1 VASLAP
7 ERVGPPSSGTALTV
21 LLAEP
26 DVGALVA
33 VGDELTRRGFV
44 VIPVTTWAAAL
55 TVVEAGQAH
64 IIVADAELAE
74 LTSLVR
80 LQSGASE
87 SADRSRDSR
96 DTPFIFMVDD
106 VTVFDWDSYA
116 LLGSAD
122 YAVGPF
128 DTADLGQRVA
138 ALALRLQRR
147 EAARLQADRLRAAA
161 RRVTEAI
168 QSTNEPAVLGSLLV
182 SGAADVFDLR
192 QVSLV
197 TFDDDRV
204 ARLGLQVQDGRLSPE
219 PPDLGEHESAV
230 KELATRLWRSGEA
243 IDMTQPV
250 RKGVPEDSPELA
262 AGAAALGDHV
272 SLALPLGNGTSAF
285 GLLWVTSSRALRV
298 WSTMEVS
305 LLRHVTGVAAQALMQ
320 ARIISGQ
327 QEVLQRLQ
335 RLDDAKSSFLRTV
348 NHELRTPLTSMT
360 AYLDLLRDGAGGEL
374 PSGAVNMLTVVGR
387 NAVRLKMLVDD
398 VLTIS
403 RMTADPQVVWDS
415 VNVSQLVTT
424 VVSAFEDAATAKG
437 VRLELADFPLDL
449 MVEGDGTRLKLVCR
463 NVTDNAIKFTPA
475 GGRVQLDV
483 AHCLLGSVPAVSIVV
498 ADNGTGVPEEDLP
511 EVFTSFYRGSNAEA
525 GAVSGSGLGLAI
537 VRGVVDSH
545 GGTVEV
551 SETAGGGTTI
561 RVQLPVSQQP
571 PQQQST

>member
-1 VASLAP
+1 MVSLAP
-7 ERVGPPSSGTALTV
+7 ERAGPPSAGTSLTV

-26 DVGALVA
+26 DVGSLVA

-44 VIPVTTWAAAL
+44 VIPVTTWTAAL
-55 TVVEAGQAH
+55 AVVEAGQAH
-64 IIVADAELAE
+64 IIVAHASLAE
-74 LTSLVR
+74 LRSLVS
-80 LQSGASE
+80 LQSGGAE
-87 SADRSRDSR
+87 SADRSKDSR
-96 DTPFIFMVDD
+96 DTPFIFMVDE
-106 VTVFDWDSYA
+106 VARFDWDSYA

-122 YAVGPF
+122 YVVGPVGS
-128 DTADLGQRVA
+128 ADLGQRVT

-147 EAARLQADRLRAAA
+147 EAAGQQADRLRAAA

-182 SGAADVFDLR
+182 SGAADVFDLP

-197 TFDDDRV
+197 TFSDERV
-204 ARLGLQVQDGRLSPE
+204 ARLALQVRDGRLSPE
-219 PPDLGEHESAV
+219 APDLGEREPAV
-230 KELATRLWRSGEA
+230 KDVATRLWQSGEA
-243 IDMTQPV
+243 TDVTEQMRTGAP
-250 RKGVPEDSPELA
+250 GGSPELA
-262 AGAAALGDHV
+262 AGAAALGEHV
-272 SLALPLGNGTSAF
+272 SLALPLGNGAAVF
-285 GLLWVTSSRALRV
+285 GLLWVTSSGTPRV

-374 PSGAVNMLTVVGR
+374 PGGAVNMLTVVGR

-403 RMTADPQVVWDS
+403 RMTADPQVVWDQ

-437 VRLELADFPLDL
+437 VRLEVADFPLDL

-463 NVTDNAIKFTPA
+463 NVTDNAVKFTPA
-475 GGRVQLDV
+475 GGRVQIDV
-483 AHCLLGSVPAVSIVV
+483 APCLLGSVPAVSIVV

-511 EVFTSFYRGSNAEA
+511 EVFTSFFRGSNAEA

-545 GGTVEV
+545 GGTIEV
-551 SETAGGGTTI
+551 TETAGGGTTI
-561 RVQLPVSQQP
+561 SVQLPVRRS
-571 PQQQST
+571 S